1 MDENRTN
8 VIDEEEET
16 EMETTSSGNPL
27 GTLLK
32 IGLGVAIG
40 VVGTKVIKKIKDK
53 KAEKNKEVVV
63 EVEDDSDDE
72 TEETEE

>member
-8 VIDEEEET
+8 IIEEEEEET
-16 EMETTSSGNPL
+16 EMETRKSVNPL

-40 VVGTKVIKKIKDK
+40 VVGTKVYKKIKDK
-53 KAEKNKEVVV
+53 KHANGDIVV
-63 EVEDDSDDE
+63 EVDEESEDDS
-72 TEETEE
+72 EES